1 MVLVISRFKVANGLE
16 GDVAEAFQKR
26 PRLVDAVP
34 GFLGMEVYTPHADQT
49 IFHLVTRWIDRET
62 FHAWHKSPDHR
73 LSHGMLPTG
82 LKLDPTVTQI
92 LELERLPQIGQQ
104 GELQDFLGD
113 SILLL
118 EAFLTQTDTIIY
130 CVMSPDGQIQ
140 VYNDVLLTKLKISRT
155 AFATT
160 TIWDFLTTADQH
172 RLQHILENGTSHHH
186 ERVQL
191 NFIDSSQNPHTFD
204 CLVQKNS
211 SQAIILIGEEPET
224 FNQRAFVELM
234 QIQNEM
240 TVKMREEVKSGN
252 RLAENN
258 SYLNQLVTERT
269 KDLVYHQE
277 QLRAMLVKLALVE
290 QHERQN
296 LANDLHDYLA
306 QMLIACRLK
315 LGQIGHGPTPP
326 SHSKVIQEVDGMIDQ
341 SLTFTR
347 TLISDLNPTILHHH
361 GLLTALKYLSEDM
374 QRFGLTVAS
383 PEMIPPVKVAE
394 DISVVVYK
402 TVRELLFNVLK
413 HAGVT
418 TASIMWECPSEQAL
432 LIRVSDSGKGFN
444 PETRQLEQ
452 EPGHLGLFFYRER
465 IRALKGQFEI
475 TSSAKIG
482 TTITIIVPPSP

>member
-16 GDVAEAFQKR
+16 GDVVEAFQKR
-26 PRLVDAVP
+26 PRLVEAVP
-34 GFLGMEVYTPHADQT
+34 GFLGMEVYTPHSDQT
-49 IFHLVTRWIDRET
+49 IFHLVTRWTDRET

-92 LELERLPQIGQQ
+92 LELERLPQTGPQ
-104 GELQDFLGD
+104 GGLQDFLGD

-118 EAFLTQTDTIIY
+118 EKFLNQTDTIVY
-130 CVMSPDGQIQ
+130 CVMTPDGRIQ
-140 VYNDVLLTKLKISRT
+140 VYNDVLLTKLNVSRAELQT
-155 AFATT
+155 KF
-160 TIWDFLTTADQH
+160 IWEFLTDPDQKH
-172 RLQHILENGTSHHH
+172 LRDILEDGISSHSN
-186 ERVQL
+186 RMRL
-191 NFIDSSQNPHTFD
+191 NFLDSSGIPHTLD

-211 SQAIILIGEEPET
+211 ADTTILIGEEPEK

-252 RLAENN
+252 KLSENN

-290 QHERQN
+290 QFERQN

-315 LGQIGHGPTPP
+315 LGQIDHKLTPP

-347 TLISDLNPTILHHH
+347 TLISDLNPSILQHH

-383 PEMIPPVKVAE
+383 PETILPVKVAE
-394 DISVVVYK
+394 DISIVVYK
-402 TVRELLFNVLK
+402 TVRELLLNVLK

-418 TASIMWECPSEQAL
+418 TASIHWECPSEHVL
-432 LIRVSDSGKGFN
+432 LIRVSDSGKGFD

-452 EPGHLGLFFYRER
+452 ERGHLGLFFYRER
-465 IRALKGQFEI
+465 IRALKGQFDI
-475 TSSAKIG
+475 TSSAKMG

>member
-34 GFLGMEVYTPHADQT
+34 GFLGMEVYTPHSDQS
-49 IFHLVTRWIDRET
+49 IFHLVTRWTDRET

-104 GELQDFLGD
+104 SELQDFLRD

-118 EAFLTQTDTIIY
+118 EAFLTQTDTIVY
-130 CVMSPDGQIQ
+130 CVISPDGRIQ
-140 VYNDVLLTKLKISRT
+140 VYNDVLLTKLKISKT
-155 AFATT
+155 AFATKA
-160 TIWDFLTTADQH
+160 IWDFLTTTDQH
-172 RLQHILENGTSHHH
+172 RLQHIFENGTPNHH

-204 CLVQKNS
+204 CLVHKNS
-211 SQAIILIGEEPET
+211 SQAIILIGEEPEK
-224 FNQRAFVELM
+224 FNQRALVELM

-252 RLAENN
+252 RLSENN
-258 SYLNQLVTERT
+258 SHLNQLVTERT

-306 QMLIACRLK
+306 QILIACRLK
-315 LGQIGHGPTPP
+315 LGQIDHGSTPA
-326 SHSKVIQEVDGMIDQ
+326 SHSKVIQEVDGLIDQ

-361 GLLTALKYLSEDM
+361 GLLTALKYLSQDM
-374 QRFGLTVAS
+374 QRFGLTVTS
-383 PEMIPPVKVAE
+383 PETIPPVRLAE

-418 TASIMWECPSEQAL
+418 TASIYWELPSEQAL
-432 LIRVSDSGKGFN
+432 LIRVNDSGKGFD

-452 EPGHLGLFFYRER
+452 ERGHLGLFFYRER

-475 TSSAKIG
+475 TSSAKMG

>member
-16 GDVAEAFQKR
+16 SEVAEAFQHR
-26 PRLVDAVP
+26 PRLVEAFP
-34 GFLGMEVYTPHADQT
+34 GFLGMEVYTPHSDQS
-49 IFHLVTRWIDRET
+49 IFHLVTRWTDRET

-118 EAFLTQTDTIIY
+118 EAFLTQTDTIVY
-130 CVMSPDGQIQ
+130 CVMSPDGRIQ
-140 VYNDVLLTKLKISRT
+140 VYNDVLLTKLKISKT

-160 TIWDFLTTADQH
+160 TIWDFLTTTDQH
-172 RLQHILENGTSHHH
+172 RLQHIFENGTSNHH

-211 SQAIILIGEEPET
+211 SQAIILIGEEPEK

-252 RLAENN
+252 RLSENN

-269 KDLVYHQE
+269 KDLVFHQE

-290 QHERQN
+290 QRERQK

-306 QMLIACRLK
+306 QMLFACRLK
-315 LGQIGHGPTPP
+315 LGQMDREIIPP
-326 SHSKVIQEVDGMIDQ
+326 AYSRLIHEVDGIIDQ
-341 SLTFTR
+341 SMTFTR
-347 TLISDLNPTILHHH
+347 TLISNLCPAILHDQ
-361 GLLTALKYLSEDM
+361 GLLSALDGLTADM
-374 QRFGLTVAS
+374 KTFGLIVS
-383 PEMIPPVKVAE
+383 KPETIPEVKVSDE
-394 DISVVVYK
+394 ISLVVYK

-413 HAGVT
+413 HAGVKE
-418 TASIMWECPSEQAL
+418 ALIHWECLAEQEL
-432 LIRVSDSGKGFN
+432 LIRVTDSGKGFDPVVN
-444 PETRQLEQ
+444 QLEQ
-452 EPGHLGLFFYRER
+452 EPGHLGLFFYRET
-465 IRALKGQFEI
+465 IKAVKGHLDI
-475 TSSAKIG
+475 ISSPQIG
-482 TTITIIVPPSP
+482 TTVTITIPLCA